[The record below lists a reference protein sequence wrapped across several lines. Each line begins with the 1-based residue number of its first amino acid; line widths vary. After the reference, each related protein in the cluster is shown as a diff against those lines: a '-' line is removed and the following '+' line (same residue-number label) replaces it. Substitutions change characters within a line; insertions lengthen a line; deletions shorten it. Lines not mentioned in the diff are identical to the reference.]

1 MCLTSACRSSSYL
14 NFLKMKKVTLLA
26 SVLFSVV
33 TMAQKN
39 LKTMDE
45 IAIQKQIIKQAYA
58 YGDAASAINS
68 MQVIIAKEGAA
79 STYKDSLAIL
89 YFRTGNFASSHLLGS
104 ELLKKAPENT
114 TLLEIEAV
122 SLQKLGVNKASAEV
136 YEKLFSITKNMYHG
150 YQLANL
156 QYSLKRLDEAKVS
169 IQQALGCAA
178 IEKVT
183 IAFPIDKDKNQDVPL
198 KAAAYNL
205 LGIISYDLKDNSSA
219 TAAFN
224 ESLKIM
230 PEFTVAKDNV
240 AFLDKPLATEA
251 QPKSAK

>member
-1 MCLTSACRSSSYL
+1 
-14 NFLKMKKVTLLA
+14 MKKVTLLA

-33 TMAQKN
+33 AMAQKN
-39 LKTMDE
+39 TKVMDE
-45 IAIQKQIIKQAYA
+45 IGIQKQIIKQSYS
-58 YGDAASAINS
+58 YGDATSAINS
-68 MQVIIAKEGAA
+68 MQVLIAKEGPT

-104 ELLKKAPENT
+104 ELLKKSPENV

-122 SLQKLGVNKASAEV
+122 SLQKLGVNKASADV
-136 YEKLFSITKNMYHG
+136 YEKLFAITKNMYHG

-156 QYSLKRLDEAKVS
+156 QYSLKRLDEAKAS
-169 IQQALGCAA
+169 IQQALGCNA
-178 IEKVT
+178 IDKAT
-183 IAFPIDKDKNQDVPL
+183 IAFPIDKDKSQDVPL

-230 PEFTVAKDNV
+230 PEFTIAKENI
-240 AFLDKPLATEA
+240 AFLDKPVVPVA
-251 QPKSAK
+251 QPKATK